1 MQNFKVKKL
10 NLEEVNASLLSLED
24 ATDEANEK
32 SANTFLTL
40 NSYLSVLQTNLSV
53 LQNQYTRL
61 VYYRTIFEMV
71 LAELNAQEEPEPEP
85 TPEEEDEDEEETT
98 D

>member
-85 TPEEEDEDEEETT
+85 TPEEEDEDEDETT

>member
-24 ATDEANEK
+24 SANEANEK

-53 LQNQYTRL
+53 LQKQYAKL
-61 VYYRTIFEMV
+61 VYYRSIFEAV

-85 TPEEEDEDEEETT
+85 TPEEEDEEETT

>member
-24 ATDEANEK
+24 SANEANEK
-32 SANTFLTL
+32 SSNTFLTL

-53 LQNQYTRL
+53 LQNQYSRL
-61 VYYRTIFEMV
+61 VYYRTIFEAV
-71 LAELNAQEEPEPEP
+71 LAELNAPVEPEPEP
-85 TPEEEDEDEEETT
+85 EPEEESSD
-98 D
+98 

>member
-24 ATDEANEK
+24 SANEANEK

-53 LQNQYTRL
+53 LQNHYTRL

-85 TPEEEDEDEEETT
+85 TPEPTPEDEEETT

>member
-24 ATDEANEK
+24 SANEANEK

-61 VYYRTIFEMV
+61 VYYRTIFEKV

-85 TPEEEDEDEEETT
+85 APEEEESSD
-98 D
+98 

>member
-85 TPEEEDEDEEETT
+85 TPEDEEETT

>member
-24 ATDEANEK
+24 SANEANEK

-53 LQNQYTRL
+53 LQNQYARL
-61 VYYRTIFEMV
+61 VYYRTILEKV
-71 LAELNAQEEPEPEP
+71 LAELNAQEEPEPTP
-85 TPEEEDEDEEETT
+85 TPEEEDEDEDEST